1 MARHQLADGAPRAK
15 VDRGWHPPYS
25 SLASPLESKYHL
37 QNHPTASPT
46 LVGMLTG
53 ICCPHGVS
61 LRQVHGS
68 MGTCFYV
75 FMSFMHSSCCVS
87 LYATNLGGAQISLS
101 TVKSTSEHENAP
113 LLYALL
119 RCQQNYLY
127 ELYNTYCT
135 RSPWW
140 HCPWRITLRIIC
152 RPRFQV

>member
-1 MARHQLADGAPRAK
+1 MTLGWRRCVSTGLISAPKTMHALPWGCSFPGHLFAVSLARHQLVDGAPRAN

-75 FMSFMHSSCCVS
+75 FVSFMHSSCCVS
-87 LYATNLGGAQISLS
+87 LYATNLGGAQISLI
-101 TVKSTSEHENAP
+101 TVILTSEHENAS
-113 LLYALL
+113 LLA
-119 RCQQNYLY
+119 
-127 ELYNTYCT
+127 
-135 RSPWW
+135 
-140 HCPWRITLRIIC
+140 H
-152 RPRFQV
+152 F